1 MRWFFAPALVAA
13 ALAVSGCSTTLT
25 DTQVKTIH
33 HVAVVSMLGETFHG
47 IEIANS
53 GLRGAHYDANVIDWR
68 LDDDIREYVLNQ
80 LAASGLAA
88 RQLDISP
95 KGIEDF
101 YSKPLVSNDHIFIQ
115 GYASPEPHYS
125 ELCKLALAQGDDML
139 VVVGRTSN
147 PRDTLPMLGYGVID
161 DHFMGHAHRNVY
173 AKFVIR
179 VFDARSGSESAAAI
193 TTTVDPRSENAVPW
207 KDSYEALTAD
217 ERSALK
223 TAIEAHIRS
232 EVDQGLR
239 AMNLVS
245 QSGSN

>member
-1 MRWFFAPALVAA
+1 MRSFIPPALVAA
-13 ALAVSGCSTTLT
+13 ALGVSGCSTTLT

-33 HVAVVSMLGETFHG
+33 YVAVVSMLGETFHG

-53 GLRGAHYDANVIDWR
+53 GLRGAHYDANVVDWR
-68 LDDDIREYVLNQ
+68 LDDDITKYVIHQ
-80 LAASGLAA
+80 LAARGLAA
-88 RQLDISP
+88 RGLDISP
-95 KGIEDF
+95 KRTEDF

-139 VVVGRTSN
+139 VVVARTSN
-147 PRDTLPMLGYGVID
+147 PREILPMLGYGVID
-161 DHFMGHAHRNVY
+161 DHFTGHAHRNVY
-173 AKFVIR
+173 AKFVVR
-179 VFDARSGSESAAAI
+179 VFDTRSGSQRAAAI
-193 TTTVDPRSENAVPW
+193 TTTADPGSENAVPW
-207 KDSYEALTAD
+207 KDSYEAFTAD

-245 QSGSN
+245 QSGPN

>member
-1 MRWFFAPALVAA
+1 VTTGSLASKKKGFVVKKEGILMRWFFPLALVGA

-68 LDDDIREYVLNQ
+68 LDDDIREYVLTQ

-115 GYASPEPHYS
+115 GYAPGTPLFRAVQVS
-125 ELCKLALAQGDDML
+125 
-139 VVVGRTSN
+139 VGA
-147 PRDTLPMLGYGVID
+147 G
-161 DHFMGHAHRNVY
+161 
-173 AKFVIR
+173 
-179 VFDARSGSESAAAI
+179 
-193 TTTVDPRSENAVPW
+193 
-207 KDSYEALTAD
+207 
-217 ERSALK
+217 
-223 TAIEAHIRS
+223 
-232 EVDQGLR
+232 
-239 AMNLVS
+239 
-245 QSGSN
+245 

>member
-1 MRWFFAPALVAA
+1 MR
-13 ALAVSGCSTTLT
+13 
-25 DTQVKTIH
+25 
-33 HVAVVSMLGETFHG
+33 
-47 IEIANS
+47 
-53 GLRGAHYDANVIDWR
+53 
-68 LDDDIREYVLNQ
+68 
-80 LAASGLAA
+80 
-88 RQLDISP
+88 
-95 KGIEDF
+95 
-101 YSKPLVSNDHIFIQ
+101 
-115 GYASPEPHYS
+115 PEPHYS

-147 PRDTLPMLGYGVID
+147 PRDTLAMLGYGVID
-161 DHFMGHAHRNVY
+161 DHFMGHVHRNVY

-179 VFDARSGSESAAAI
+179 VFDARSGSERATAI

-207 KDSYEALTAD
+207 KESYAALTAD